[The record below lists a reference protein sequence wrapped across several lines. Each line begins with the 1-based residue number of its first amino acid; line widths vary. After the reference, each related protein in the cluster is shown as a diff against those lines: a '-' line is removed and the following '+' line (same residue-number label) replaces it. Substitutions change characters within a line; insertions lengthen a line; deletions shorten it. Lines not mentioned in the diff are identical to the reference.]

1 MKNLVKRTHP
11 FLVLSDGSTVT
22 LSQQSIYQTLFH
34 EPFPARDAM
43 QDVRTLRRVFDS
55 RLNISE
61 DMLIENMSTT
71 QYAEN
76 DMDTLIVA
84 TNSSRRSEEL
94 FIIQQTRN
102 FPLSNILLKK

>member
-1 MKNLVKRTHP
+1 MRPLSSASAQSHKRQCSRP
-11 FLVLSDGSTVT
+11 VYYQQFYEEQEVQYSTVQYST
-22 LSQQSIYQTLFH
+22 VQY
-34 EPFPARDAM
+34 
-43 QDVRTLRRVFDS
+43 
-55 RLNISE
+55 
-61 DMLIENMSTT
+61 STT